1 LFARALLD
9 DAFRPRSWHGVL
21 WLAIVAAGVIEVLM
35 LEPASSPGAVP
46 LGIALTA
53 QTVLF
58 ALLGGVQAVST
69 WRGDLVE
76 PRRRL
81 RLFLVGATA
90 VYIVVTAGT
99 GFLRTGPGS
108 EPGSLVQ
115 IAVLMAMLILLA
127 VAAPPDRRWSLPSSE
142 R

>member
-1 LFARALLD
+1 
-9 DAFRPRSWHGVL
+9 L
-21 WLAIVAAGVIEVLM
+21 WLAIVAAGVIKVLM
-35 LEPASSPGAVP
+35 LEPASSPAAAP

-58 ALLGGVQAVST
+58 ALLGGVQAVAT
-69 WRGDLVE
+69 WRDDLVE

-81 RLFLVGATA
+81 RLFLVSAIA

-108 EPGSLVQ
+108 EPGT
-115 IAVLMAMLILLA
+115 
-127 VAAPPDRRWSLPSSE
+127 
-142 R
+142 